1 MNVFINVFMNV
12 FVSGKKKLD
21 GLFMNSCVH
30 ESFMNTFICEGWR
43 DIPFGPKMKVFCEGT
58 REAAENCGSPRDQRE
73 TGCIRPKIPTAKP
86 FLHTN

>member
-1 MNVFINVFMNV
+1 MFINVFMNV

-43 DIPFGPKMKVFCEGT
+43 DIPFGPKLIIQLNAVKGITEVLLFF
-58 REAAENCGSPRDQRE
+58 RSA
-73 TGCIRPKIPTAKP
+73 I
-86 FLHTN
+86 